1 MFYKTIEF
9 ELKDGRSA
17 AIRSIRPDEA
27 EAVLVCF
34 KNLITQTKFLLLDN
48 EKNVASLER
57 ETAYLEGMQSSTTNV
72 QLGLYVDGV
81 IMGLAD
87 VHITSD
93 RHERLKHRCGIGV
106 SIDKS
111 LWGLGLG
118 KRMMDAVIDVAQRY
132 GYEQMELQVMADN
145 ERAISLYKKYGF
157 EICGTLP
164 DALKDADGTYHDE
177 HTMVKKLTVKFEP
190 EEKATSDL
198 EDWIEEQG
206 IQLRY

>member
-9 ELKDGRSA
+9 MLKDGRRA
-17 AIRSIRPDEA
+17 AIRSVRPNEA
-27 EAVLVCF
+27 EDVLRCF
-34 KNLITQTKFLLLDN
+34 KRLIKQSNFLLLTD
-48 EKNVASLER
+48 ESKVASLPA

-72 QLGLYVDGV
+72 QLGLYIDDV

-87 VHITSD
+87 VHIASE

-106 SIDKS
+106 SIDQS

-118 KRMMDAVIDVAQRY
+118 GRMMEAMIDIAQRY

-164 DALKDADGTYHDE
+164 DALKDTDGTYHDE
-177 HTMVKKLTVKFEP
+177 HTMIKKINAKFEP
-190 EEKATSDL
+190 EEKATTEL